1 MSMLAKHLTLV
12 EGQAEYHE
20 RMADRLSKEK
30 DQLSVAKSKKHRAS
44 AGRFRVLTEAMAMA
58 DRKLAE
64 AEIVLKPVR
73 LLRSVN
79 LMPDELEG
87 LPDDL
92 LSELISDS
100 DRTEREI
107 FKVIEECGGV
117 AGLDRI
123 ILSLYKRTGE
133 IHKRAATTSRLY
145 RMSQKGFAFPVP
157 GKKGVYSIKQLSEAE
172 ADELFSTEQPK
183 PSET

>member
-1 MSMLAKHLTLV
+1 LATAL
-12 EGQAEYHE
+12 A
-20 RMADRLSKEK
+20 A
-30 DQLSVAKSKKHRAS
+30 
-44 AGRFRVLTEAMAMA
+44 A
-58 DRKLAE
+58 DRKLQE

-87 LPDDL
+87 LPENL
-92 LSELISDS
+92 ISELISDS

-107 FKVIEECGGV
+107 FKVIEECGGI
-117 AGLDRI
+117 ASLDRV

-172 ADELFSTEQPK
+172 AEKLFTTEQP
-183 PSET
+183 PSSET